1 MENKDNN
8 IKLNNI
14 SESELEGVKQF
25 IKTQLDEMVLPYIYE
40 NKLMLVDREN
50 KVYQEYLGI
59 NVDIER
65 MFKISADESMSQEE
79 KKEQINNLLM
89 ELYTR
94 TKKLIISVPSG
105 QNKKNIEESNQFKIK

>member
-1 MENKDNN
+1 MENKDNS
-8 IKLNNI
+8 IKLDNI
-14 SESELEGVKQF
+14 SVNELEGVKQF

-59 NVDIER
+59 NVDIEK
-65 MFKISADESMSQEE
+65 MFKIYANESISQEE

-89 ELYTR
+89 DLYTR
-94 TKKLIISVPSG
+94 TKNLIISVSTG
-105 QNKKNIEESNQFKIK
+105 QNKKNLEEANQFKIK